1 MLKDDLIESFKR
13 VEEKLGGLQYVVH
26 TTYKEPKFEIFD
38 SIEKITDIGL
48 ITPIE
53 PNYFK
58 DDKNVYYFSDKEKM
72 MIKVENVSKEYELA
86 DGTKVPA
93 LKDVS
98 FEVKEGEILGIMGKS
113 GSGKTT
119 LLRALRGV
127 EHIDDGSIEVGKVK
141 VTSTSSQFYYN
152 NLKKETAI
160 HLQRSFGLWPDTV
173 RENVLRKLYA
183 RKYFDEGDTNF
194 EIAESEFGHE
204 ADELLELVSLTHKAD
219 HYASV
224 LSGGEKQRLIM
235 ARQLAKQ
242 PKALLLDEPAT
253 MACPR
258 TKQEIL
264 DAVKKINKEL
274 NITVIIVSHL
284 PDVQKY
290 LADRVIL
297 LEDGEIADEGSTDE
311 ICDTFMRDMDDIV
324 DIQNIS
330 TDEDVIDVKDIY
342 KRFYLLTGGEVLQ
355 IEDINFKVR
364 NGNILS
370 IIGPSGSGKT
380 VLLRMLGGLDDPD
393 EGEVLYKV
401 EDGWA
406 DIDIPGLNRMKI
418 RSKLGFMHQEFALSH
433 YATVLDQLAT
443 RLGYKNQDIV
453 KEAKVRAKKL
463 GLSEELLDSFYLLTD
478 LPETEAKE
486 RLRQINLDGEIL
498 NDLFP
503 RFPETATKEA
513 VADIFESLDLDMD
526 ILFRKSYELS
536 GGQKVR
542 VMLALILVSRPKF
555 LLLDEPF
562 GDLDPITLRDV
573 TNALKS
579 ISKEYDITIVMISHN
594 TDFIKELSDR
604 AIFMDEGK
612 IIEDSG
618 NIDEIV
624 DNFIDFCHADY
635 LKGD

>member
-1 MLKDDLIESFKR
+1 
-13 VEEKLGGLQYVVH
+13 
-26 TTYKEPKFEIFD
+26 
-38 SIEKITDIGL
+38 
-48 ITPIE
+48 
-53 PNYFK
+53 
-58 DDKNVYYFSDKEKM
+58 
-72 MIKVENVSKEYELA
+72 MIKVENVSKFYELD
-86 DGTKVPA
+86 DGTKINA
-93 LKDVS
+93 LNNVS

-127 EHIDDGSIEVGKVK
+127 EHIDAGKITVGTDSVDAD
-141 VTSTSSQFYYN
+141 SSQFYYN
-152 NLKKETAI
+152 NLKKVTAI

-183 RKYFDEGDTNF
+183 REYFDEGDANL
-194 EIAESEFGHE
+194 ELAESEFGHE
-204 ADELLELVSLTHKAD
+204 ADEILELVSLTHKSD

-253 MACPR
+253 MACPK

-274 NITVIIVSHL
+274 NITVILVSHL

-297 LEDGEIADEGSTDE
+297 LEDGEIVDEGSPEE
-311 ICDTFMRDMDDIV
+311 ICDKFMEDMEPIV
-324 DIQNIS
+324 DIENVA
-330 TDEDVIDVKDIY
+330 TDEVLIDVKDIF

-355 IEDINFKVR
+355 IEDINFKVHDK
-364 NGNILS
+364 NILS
-370 IIGPSGSGKT
+370 LIGPSGAGKT

-401 EDGWA
+401 DDEWH
-406 DIDIPGLNRMKI
+406 DIDIAGIGRMKI

-433 YATVLDQLAT
+433 YATVLNQLAV
-443 RLGYKNQDIV
+443 RLGYKNQDIINDAR
-453 KEAKVRAKKL
+453 ERAERM
-463 GLSEELLDSFYLLTD
+463 GISEELLDSFYQLTD
-478 LPETEAKE
+478 LPELEAKA
-486 RLRQINLDGEIL
+486 RLRQVGLDEEIL

-503 RFPETATKEA
+503 KFPETATKEA
-513 VADIFESLDLDMD
+513 VADIFESLDLDLD
-526 ILFRKSYELS
+526 ILHRKSYELS

-542 VMLALILVSRPKF
+542 VMLALILVSRPKY

-562 GDLDPITLRDV
+562 GDLDPVTLRTV
-573 TNALKS
+573 TNSLKK
-579 ISKEYDITIVMISHN
+579 ISKKYGITIVMISHN
-594 TDFIKELSDR
+594 TDFIKELSNR
-604 AIFMDEGK
+604 AIFMDDGK
-612 IIEDSG
+612 IIDDSD

-635 LKGD
+635 LKGDK